1 MSIVGRTMWEHIRSG
16 EVPTKDRIT
25 AVAGAE
31 AAVLGERSAGELGQR
46 WTAEVLGGGPL
57 QPLLD
62 EPDVTDVLVNGP
74 GQVWIDRGDGLQP
87 VDLNL
92 GDEDAVR
99 RLAVRLAAIA
109 GRRLDDASPWVDGQL
124 PSGVRLHAMLPPLV
138 SDGPHLSLRIPRR
151 TGIGLSQLCA
161 RGLTDAL
168 GERLLTALVEQKVAF
183 VVTGGTGSGK
193 TTLLSSMLALVPTA
207 ERLLVVEDVRE
218 MIVEHPH
225 VVRLESRPPNVEG
238 AGEVTLAALVRQ
250 ALRMR
255 PDRVVVGEV
264 RGAEVRELMSA
275 LNTGHE
281 GGCGTLHANSPV
293 DVISRFEALGA
304 LGGMAPSAVRSQLA
318 SSVRVVVHVQRTP
331 AGRRLAQVGV
341 IGVDEGEL
349 RVRPALRWEAGQA
362 VPMEGLSALESVL
375 GRAVR

>member
-1 MSIVGRTMWEHIRSG
+1 MSVVGRTMWEHIRSG

-124 PSGVRLHAMLPPLV
+124 PGGVRLHAMLPPLV

-193 TTLLSSMLALVPTA
+193 TTLLSSMLALVPAA

-218 MIVEHPH
+218 LIVEHPH

>member
-124 PSGVRLHAMLPPLV
+124 PGGVRLHAMLPPLV

-193 TTLLSSMLALVPTA
+193 TTLLSSMLALVPAA

-349 RVRPALRWEAGQA
+349 RVRPALRWQAGQA

>member
-1 MSIVGRTMWEHIRSG
+1 MSVVGRTMWEHIRSG

-124 PSGVRLHAMLPPLV
+124 PGGVRLHAMLPPLV
-138 SDGPHLSLRIPRR
+138 SGGPHLSLRIPRR

-168 GERLLTALVEQKVAF
+168 GERLLTALVEQN
-183 VVTGGTGSGK
+183 
-193 TTLLSSMLALVPTA
+193 L
-207 ERLLVVEDVRE
+207 
-218 MIVEHPH
+218 
-225 VVRLESRPPNVEG
+225 
-238 AGEVTLAALVRQ
+238 
-250 ALRMR
+250 
-255 PDRVVVGEV
+255 
-264 RGAEVRELMSA
+264 
-275 LNTGHE
+275 
-281 GGCGTLHANSPV
+281 
-293 DVISRFEALGA
+293 
-304 LGGMAPSAVRSQLA
+304 
-318 SSVRVVVHVQRTP
+318 P
-331 AGRRLAQVGV
+331 AR
-341 IGVDEGEL
+341 
-349 RVRPALRWEAGQA
+349 
-362 VPMEGLSALESVL
+362 
-375 GRAVR
+375 

>member
-46 WTAEVLGGGPL
+46 WTAEVLGGGLL

-124 PSGVRLHAMLPPLV
+124 PGGVRLHAMLPPLV

-193 TTLLSSMLALVPTA
+193 TTLLSSMLALVSAA

>member
-1 MSIVGRTMWEHIRSG
+1 MSVVGRTMWEHIRSG

-124 PSGVRLHAMLPPLV
+124 PGGVRLHAMLPPLV

-193 TTLLSSMLALVPTA
+193 TTLLSSMLALVPAA

-218 MIVEHPH
+218 LIVEHPH

-304 LGGMAPSAVRSQLA
+304 LGGMAPPAVRSQLA

>member
-1 MSIVGRTMWEHIRSG
+1 MSVVGRTMWEHIRSG

-124 PSGVRLHAMLPPLV
+124 PGGVRLHAMLPPLV

-193 TTLLSSMLALVPTA
+193 TTLLSSMLAMVPAA

-375 GRAVR
+375 GRVVR

>member
-1 MSIVGRTMWEHIRSG
+1 MSVVGRTMWEHIRSG

-124 PSGVRLHAMLPPLV
+124 PGGVRLHAMLPPLV

-161 RGLTDAL
+161 RGLTDVL

-193 TTLLSSMLALVPTA
+193 TTLLSSMLALVPAA

-264 RGAEVRELMSA
+264 RGPEVRELMSA

>member
-1 MSIVGRTMWEHIRSG
+1 MWEHIRSG

-124 PSGVRLHAMLPPLV
+124 PGGVRLHAMLPPLV

-161 RGLTDAL
+161 RGLTDVL

-193 TTLLSSMLALVPTA
+193 TTLLSSMLALVPAA

>member
-124 PSGVRLHAMLPPLV
+124 PGGVRLHAMLPPLV

-193 TTLLSSMLALVPTA
+193 TTLLSSMLALVPAA

-238 AGEVTLAALVRQ
+238 AGEVTLAAPVRQ

-331 AGRRLAQVGV
+331 AARRLAQVGV

>member
-1 MSIVGRTMWEHIRSG
+1 MSVVGRTMWEHIRSG

-124 PSGVRLHAMLPPLV
+124 PGGVRLHAMLPPLV

-193 TTLLSSMLALVPTA
+193 TTLLSSMLALVPAA

-218 MIVEHPH
+218 LIVEHPH
-225 VVRLESRPPNVEG
+225 VVRLESRSPNVEG

-349 RVRPALRWEAGQA
+349 RVRPALRWEAGRA

>member
-124 PSGVRLHAMLPPLV
+124 PGGVRLHAMLPPLV

-193 TTLLSSMLALVPTA
+193 TTLLSSMLALVPAA

-331 AGRRLAQVGV
+331 AARRLAQVGV

>member
-124 PSGVRLHAMLPPLV
+124 PGGVRLHAMLPPLV

-193 TTLLSSMLALVPTA
+193 TTLLSSMLALVPAA

>member
-1 MSIVGRTMWEHIRSG
+1 MSVVGRTMWEHIRSG

-124 PSGVRLHAMLPPLV
+124 PGGVRLHAMLPPLV

-193 TTLLSSMLALVPTA
+193 TTLLSSMLAMVPAA

>member
-1 MSIVGRTMWEHIRSG
+1 MSVVGRTMWEHIRSG

-124 PSGVRLHAMLPPLV
+124 PGGVRLHAMLPPLV

-161 RGLTDAL
+161 RGLTDVL

-193 TTLLSSMLALVPTA
+193 TTLLSSMLALVPAA

>member
-1 MSIVGRTMWEHIRSG
+1 MSVVGRTMWEHIRSG

-124 PSGVRLHAMLPPLV
+124 PGGVRLHAMLPPLV

-193 TTLLSSMLALVPTA
+193 TTLLSSMLALVPAA

-349 RVRPALRWEAGQA
+349 RVRPALRWQAGQA